1 MALVAA
7 EVRLEPKAVNGSGTP
22 EQRFTSDIRL
32 KGEMARDYTKIKA
45 WQLADELALIVYKA
59 TKEFPKSEMWGL
71 TSQMRRAAV
80 SVPANIVEGS
90 ARRNRNEYLQFLY
103 IAMSSLAELNYYI
116 RFTKE
121 CGYLDTNRYEELW
134 VKAQEGLRTLQGL
147 ISYIEK
153 SNV

>member
-1 MALVAA
+1 M
-7 EVRLEPKAVNGSGTP
+7 G
-22 EQRFTSDIRL
+22 
-32 KGEMARDYTKIKA
+32 RDYTKIRA
-45 WQLADELALIVYKA
+45 WQIADELALLVYKA
-59 TKEFPKSEMWGL
+59 TKEFPKSEVWGL

-90 ARRNRNEYLQFLY
+90 ARKNRNEYLQFLY

-121 CGYLDTNRYEELW
+121 CGYLATQRYAEFW
-134 VKAQEGLRTLQGL
+134 ARAQEGLRTLQGL

-153 SNV
+153 SGV

>member
-1 MALVAA
+1 MSNLQTLDFRRQTLNQS
-7 EVRLEPKAVNGSGTP
+7 ET
-22 EQRFTSDIRL
+22 
-32 KGEMARDYTKIKA
+32 MARDYTKIKA
-45 WQLADELALIVYKA
+45 WQLTDELALLVYRV
-59 TKEFPKSEMWGL
+59 TKEFPKSEIWGL

-121 CGYLDTNRYEELW
+121 LGYLGAKSYEESW
-134 VKAQEGLRTLQGL
+134 AKSQEGLKTLQGL
-147 ISYIEK
+147 ISYVEK
-153 SNV
+153 SEV

>member
-1 MALVAA
+1 
-7 EVRLEPKAVNGSGTP
+7 
-22 EQRFTSDIRL
+22 
-32 KGEMARDYTKIKA
+32 MARDYTKIKA
-45 WQLADELALIVYKA
+45 WQLADELALLVYKA
-59 TKEFPKSEMWGL
+59 TKEFPKREIWGL

-103 IAMSSLAELNYYI
+103 IAMSSLTELNYYI

-121 CGYLDTNRYEELW
+121 FGYLDTHRHEELW
-134 VKAQEGLRTLQGL
+134 GKVQEGLRTLQGL

-153 SNV
+153 SGV